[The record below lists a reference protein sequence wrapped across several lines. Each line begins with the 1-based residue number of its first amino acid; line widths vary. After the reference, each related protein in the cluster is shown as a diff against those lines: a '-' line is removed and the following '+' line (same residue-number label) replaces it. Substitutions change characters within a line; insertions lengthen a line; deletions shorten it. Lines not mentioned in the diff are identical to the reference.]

1 LFRKSLI
8 KRNGL
13 HWQLSK
19 KQKKLL
25 LIIPVAFIGFACISP
40 IQEEDLLTEP
50 VITSVVL
57 NYSQLY
63 KTLFIAAEVTDPQG
77 WNNIDSVAFQLYR
90 KDSVSATTE
99 ELFLTNCLIDSGSPD
114 IIWKDNIYSYL
125 VDSTTMANN
134 EGYFTVKVQAFDK
147 DGNASEIETQSE
159 LAEPNSAPVLFP
171 IVIPESFEKGDTL
184 IFKIRVTDPQGSA
197 EIGYEGAVSY
207 VVKRPDGEYFS
218 DPTFYLSDIGTRGDE
233 IAGDGIYTV
242 HQPSN
247 RNSKY
252 QGLFYFYF
260 TAKDTYGAVSD
271 SMICP
276 VRNPGITLIS
286 PNQADTL
293 YAGETYRIEWESA
306 YISNVVLE
314 YASNTNMTSPS
325 WQTIATVA
333 ASDYHYAWAV
343 PSNVS
348 SDHCK
353 IRISDADSQYANRV
367 DYSDNEFTILP

>member
-1 LFRKSLI
+1 M
-8 KRNGL
+8 

-19 KQKKLL
+19 KKKKLL
-25 LIIPVAFIGFACISP
+25 LIIPVAFIGIACISP
-40 IQEEDLLTEP
+40 TQEEDLLSEP

-57 NYSQLY
+57 NYSQLH
-63 KTLFIAAEVTDPQG
+63 KTLFIAAEVIDPQG
-77 WNNIDSVAFQLYR
+77 WNNIDSVTFQLYR
-90 KDSVSATTE
+90 KDSVSVTTE
-99 ELFLTNCLIDSGSPD
+99 ELFLTSCLVDSGLPD
-114 IIWKDNIYSYL
+114 IIWKDNVYSYL
-125 VDSTTMANN
+125 VDSTAMANS

-159 LAEPNSAPVLFP
+159 VAEPNSPPDLFP

-184 IFKIRVTDPQGSA
+184 IFKIRVTDPQGSD
-197 EIGYEGAVSY
+197 EISYEGAVSY
-207 VVKRPDGEYFS
+207 VVKRPDGEYFA
-218 DPTFYLSDIGTRGDE
+218 DPTFYLSDTGTRGDE
-233 IAGDGIYTV
+233 ISGDGIYTV

-260 TAKDTYGAVSD
+260 TAKDVYGAVSD
-271 SMICP
+271 SLICP
-276 VRNPGITLIS
+276 VRNPGVTLIS

-306 YISNVVLE
+306 YISNVILK
-314 YASNTNMTSPS
+314 YASDAHHTSPS
-325 WQTIATVA
+325 WQTIDTVK
-333 ASDYHYAWAV
+333 ASGYYYDWTV

-348 SDHCK
+348 SSHCK
-353 IRISDADSQYANRV
+353 IKIYDSDSEYSNRI